1 MRAGRSPAPGS
12 LKLPGVPPMDPIDM
26 PRVTLWKSSVFRR
39 PTRRAAWVLG
49 TALLFGI
56 ASGTASASPM
66 MDLQLELLELVEQ
79 DDEASARTLQTRVD
93 DGLPPAALSAM
104 LDACREHPRQDL
116 EPLLRELAMHRA
128 TAIRARALLAW
139 AGLGPS
145 QSVDAIAAA
154 ADDGDAGIRR
164 LAVAL
169 DRLHPSDRADAV
181 VSDLLA
187 HDEALAEELEAEVLE
202 APEGDEESA
211 S

>member
-1 MRAGRSPAPGS
+1 MGS
-12 LKLPGVPPMDPIDM
+12 LKLFGVPPMHRIDM
-26 PRVTLWKSSVFRR
+26 PRVTLWKSFVSRR
-39 PTRRAAWVLG
+39 PTRRAAWMLG
-49 TALLFGI
+49 TALMFGV
-56 ASGTASASPM
+56 ASGTASANPM

-79 DDEASARTLQTRVD
+79 DDAASVEALRTRVD

-104 LDACREHPRQDL
+104 LDACREHPREDL
-116 EPLLRELAMHRA
+116 EPLLRGLAMHRA

-145 QSVDAIAAA
+145 QSVEAIAAA
-154 ADDGDAGIRR
+154 ADDADAGIRR

-169 DRLHPSDRADAV
+169 DRLHPSDRSDAV

-187 HDEALAEELEAEVLE
+187 HDEGLAEELRAEGLE
-202 APEGDEESA
+202 APEVDEEPA

>member
-1 MRAGRSPAPGS
+1 MHPT
-12 LKLPGVPPMDPIDM
+12 DM
-26 PRVTLWKSSVFRR
+26 SRVTLWKSPLDRR
-39 PTRRAAWVLG
+39 PSRRVGWVLG
-49 TALLFGI
+49 TALMLGVW
-56 ASGTASASPM
+56 SGTASASPM
-66 MDLQLELLELVEQ
+66 MDLQLELIELVEQ
-79 DDEASARTLQTRVD
+79 DDEASATELETRVD

-116 EPLLRELAMHRA
+116 QPLIKDLAMHRA
-128 TAIRARALLAW
+128 SAIRARALLAW

-154 ADDGDAGIRR
+154 ADDADPGIRR

-181 VSDLLA
+181 VSELLA
-187 HDEALAEELEAEVLE
+187 QDEALAEELQEEELE
-202 APEGDEESA
+202 APAGDEESD

>member
-1 MRAGRSPAPGS
+1 MRPRRSPQAGS
-12 LKLPGVPPMDPIDM
+12 LKLLGVPPMHPFDM
-26 PRVTLWKSSVFRR
+26 PRVTLWKSSFDRR
-39 PTRRAAWVLG
+39 PARRAAWVLG
-49 TALLFGI
+49 TALMFGVV
-56 ASGTASASPM
+56 SGTASASPM

-79 DDEASARTLQTRVD
+79 DDESSAKALQTRVD

-116 EPLLRELAMHRA
+116 EPLLRDLAMHRA

-154 ADDGDAGIRR
+154 ADDSDAGIRR

-181 VSDLLA
+181 VEDLLA
-187 HDEALAEELEAEVLE
+187 HDEALAEELHAEVLE

>member
-1 MRAGRSPAPGS
+1 
-12 LKLPGVPPMDPIDM
+12 M
-26 PRVTLWKSSVFRR
+26 PRVTLWKPFVSAR
-39 PTRRAAWVLG
+39 PARQASWVLG
-49 TALLFGI
+49 TALMFGTV
-56 ASGTASASPM
+56 SGTAAASPM

-79 DDEASARTLQTRVD
+79 DDEASVDALKTRVD

-116 EPLLRELAMHRA
+116 EPLIRELAMHRA

-139 AGLGPS
+139 AGLGPT

-154 ADDGDAGIRR
+154 ADDADAGIRR

-181 VSDLLA
+181 VSELLA

-202 APEGDEESA
+202 APEADEESG

>member
-1 MRAGRSPAPGS
+1 MH
-12 LKLPGVPPMDPIDM
+12 PIDM
-26 PRVTLWKSSVFRR
+26 PRVTLWKSFVSRR
-39 PTRRAAWVLG
+39 PARQASWVLG
-49 TALLFGI
+49 TALMFGTV
-56 ASGTASASPM
+56 SGTASANPM
-66 MDLQLELLELVEQ
+66 VDLQLELLELVEQ
-79 DDEASARTLQTRVD
+79 DDEASVDALQTRVD

-139 AGLGPS
+139 AGLGPTE
-145 QSVDAIAAA
+145 SVDAIAAA
-154 ADDGDAGIRR
+154 ADDSDAGIRR

-202 APEGDEESA
+202 APEGDEESG